1 MPTLPGSFDSLSF
14 YRTSN
19 RFEQTNPLDLP
30 WFKTF
35 SLSFYRTSN
44 RLEQTN
50 PLDLPWSKASFEV
63 SEDNQELNAPGS
75 SSKGLDSDDDDD
87 DDDEEEDGEEEQR
100 IVGGGKIIHF
110 QHTKKEVC
118 TDQDFS

>member
-1 MPTLPGSFDSLSF
+1 MISPKYASFNSLSF

-30 WFKTF
+30 WSKT
-35 SLSFYRTSN
+35 
-44 RLEQTN
+44 
-50 PLDLPWSKASFEV
+50 PFEV
-63 SEDNQELNAPGS
+63 SEDNQELTVPDP
-75 SSKGLDSDDDDD
+75 SSKGLDSD
-87 DDDEEEDGEEEQR
+87 DDDEEEDGEEEQK

-118 TDQDFS
+118 TDQDLS

>member
-1 MPTLPGSFDSLSF
+1 MPTLPGSFDFLSF

-30 WFKTF
+30 WSKT
-35 SLSFYRTSN
+35 
-44 RLEQTN
+44 
-50 PLDLPWSKASFEV
+50 SFEA
-63 SEDNQELNAPGS
+63 SEDNQELTAPDPS
-75 SSKGLDSDDDDD
+75 RKGLDS
-87 DDDEEEDGEEEQR
+87 DDDEEEDGEEEEEQK

>member
-1 MPTLPGSFDSLSF
+1 MPTIPGSLDSLSL

-19 RFEQTNPLDLP
+19 RV
-30 WFKTF
+30 
-35 SLSFYRTSN
+35 
-44 RLEQTN
+44 EQTN
-50 PLDLPWSKASFEV
+50 PLDLPWSKTSFEV
-63 SEDNQELNAPGS
+63 SEDNQELTAPGS

-87 DDDEEEDGEEEQR
+87 EDGEEEQR